1 MKMLA
6 LYFFRVK
13 LAIGLGLALGSIST
27 AGDWPIFRGPDLN
40 GISKEAGLSGEGKA
54 EIIWNAELGLGY
66 SAPVIADGRVIVSGH
81 DGKATDTLFCL
92 DEATGEIKWKHSY
105 PQPLADLYFQG
116 GTTGTATID
125 SDHVF
130 HVARQGELVCLEAA
144 TGKIVWKKHLQDD
157 FGYTMPTW
165 GFTGAPLVQGGVLY
179 VTAGESGL
187 ALKKADGSEIW
198 KSEDEEAGYSAPYPF
213 DKNGKSL
220 MIFSNK
226 RAYVCVEPDTGKV
239 VWEYRWMTRY
249 GVNAA
254 DPIVTGD
261 YIFISSGYGK
271 GAVLAKWTGEG
282 DPERVWQNR
291 DMKTQMNAAVLVNG
305 HLYGVDGNESQD
317 GTGLKCLD
325 LMTGETKW
333 SEEGVAHGTMTV
345 VANQL
350 LVLTEQGRLEIAK
363 VSPDGYQPTLSQQV
377 LKPRVWTVP
386 VFANGRIFARNAGG
400 EFIALEVK

>member
-1 MKMLA
+1 M
-6 LYFFRVK
+6 
-13 LAIGLGLALGSIST
+13 
-27 AGDWPIFRGPDLN
+27 
-40 GISKEAGLSGEGKA
+40 
-54 EIIWNAELGLGY
+54 
-66 SAPVIADGRVIVSGH
+66 
-81 DGKATDTLFCL
+81 
-92 DEATGEIKWKHSY
+92 
-105 PQPLADLYFQG
+105 
-116 GTTGTATID
+116 
-125 SDHVF
+125 
-130 HVARQGELVCLEAA
+130 CLEAA

-165 GFTGAPLVQGGVLY
+165 GFTGAPLVQGDVLY

-198 KSEDEEAGYSAPYPF
+198 KSEDEEAGYSTPYPF

-226 RAYVCVEPDTGKV
+226 RAYVCVETDTGKV

-291 DMKTQMNAAVLVNG
+291 DMKTQMNAAVLV
-305 HLYGVDGNESQD
+305 
-317 GTGLKCLD
+317 
-325 LMTGETKW
+325 
-333 SEEGVAHGTMTV
+333 
-345 VANQL
+345 
-350 LVLTEQGRLEIAK
+350 
-363 VSPDGYQPTLSQQV
+363 LS
-377 LKPRVWTVP
+377 L
-386 VFANGRIFARNAGG
+386 IH
-400 EFIALEVK
+400 I